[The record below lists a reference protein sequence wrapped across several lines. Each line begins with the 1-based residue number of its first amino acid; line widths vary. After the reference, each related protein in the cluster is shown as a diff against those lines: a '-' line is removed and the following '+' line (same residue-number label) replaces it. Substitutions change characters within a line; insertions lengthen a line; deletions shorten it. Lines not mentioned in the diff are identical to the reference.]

1 MTLHSSGGVPPA
13 AWQGP
18 DKYKSQHPNSNSQIQ
33 PEMPSTMALKQDA
46 TNTEIRISLALGAPV
61 RLQLRCIPPRGNEA
75 AFSYKSL
82 AYPCTEFHGSDIEPS
97 RAAPPSGFVRRPHP
111 GHFEFTLNF
120 HKKTAKTGDSEP
132 VRNSHHTMCAAQL
145 LHAAQP
151 VTIDRNHRSRSPEYA
166 VAKSLTGSAPAQ
178 ALYRAFCNYDQSGL
192 TSHASS
198 QK

>member
-1 MTLHSSGGVPPA
+1 
-13 AWQGP
+13 
-18 DKYKSQHPNSNSQIQ
+18 
-33 PEMPSTMALKQDA
+33 MPSTMALKQDA

-166 VAKSLTGSAPAQ
+166 MCLKLPKSDSMMSLLTNMGSSDWSNCFWNS
-178 ALYRAFCNYDQSGL
+178 RCFC
-192 TSHASS
+192 SHSCRRFFTLQLWGSS
-198 QK
+198 LAN